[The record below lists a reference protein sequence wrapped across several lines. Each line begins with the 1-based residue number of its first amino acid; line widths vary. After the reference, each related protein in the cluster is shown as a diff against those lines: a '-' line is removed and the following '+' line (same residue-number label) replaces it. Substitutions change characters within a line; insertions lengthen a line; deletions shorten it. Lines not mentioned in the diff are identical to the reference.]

1 LRDVGDAGDFGGD
14 LCWSIL
20 VLEAGAA
27 SEDAGVVGATDDDVD
42 ALGCGG
48 RHQTL
53 QRVLMV
59 KQRVA
64 ALQQGAVRLYIG
76 EAQGEFDWFGE
87 VYAQA
92 PALDDALLA

>member
-1 LRDVGDAGDFGGD
+1 
-14 LCWSIL
+14 
-20 VLEAGAA
+20 
-27 SEDAGVVGATDDDVD
+27 
-42 ALGCGG
+42 LGCGG

-64 ALQQGAVRLYIG
+64 ALQQRAVRLYIG

-92 PALDDALLA
+92 PAIDDALLA